1 MFEVGYVGI
10 KKHLIKVYI
19 DNGEEHLSA
28 AGGKRI
34 ILVKSKQS

>member
-19 DNGEEHLSA
+19 DNGEEH
-28 AGGKRI
+28 
-34 ILVKSKQS
+34 